1 MATSI
6 EPNHKAKDSVFTDLF
21 TIPKYLLE
29 LYQTL
34 HPEDRTTAEGDLR
47 VVTAKCVLA
56 EHIYNDL
63 GFMVG
68 GDRLIMMVEAQSS
81 WSPNIVIRLLIY
93 VAQALNNF
101 FTERK
106 ILLYK
111 DNKVHCPKPELYVVF
126 TGERVSQPPVLSFKD
141 LFFGDSVEC
150 DIDVKVHVIY
160 EQDTDDIINQ
170 YIIFCKVLTEQVKKN
185 GPTRKAIEET
195 LRVCRD
201 KQILVEYLKQR
212 ETEIMDIMT
221 TLFDQDYITEL
232 YGNERRMEGKLEG
245 IKEGIKKGK
254 LEGILNSIRG
264 LMQSLS
270 VSADKA
276 MSLLMIPKEE
286 QEIYREVL
294 SKEKTKGD

>member
-1 MATSI
+1 MTTPIA
-6 EPNHKAKDSVFTDLF
+6 PNPKAKDSVFTDLF

-34 HPEDRTTAEGDLR
+34 HPEDKTTTEADLK

-68 GDRLIMMVEAQSS
+68 GNQLIMMVEAQSS

-106 ILLYK
+106 VLLYK
-111 DNKVHCPKPELYVVF
+111 DSKVHCPKPELYVVF
-126 TGERVSQPPVLSFKD
+126 TGERKSQPEILSFKD
-141 LFFGDSVEC
+141 LFFAEADDC
-150 DIDVKVHVIY
+150 DIDVRVHVIY
-160 EQDTDDIINQ
+160 EQNTNDIINQ
-170 YIIFCKVLTEQVKKN
+170 YIVFCKMLTEQLKKY
-185 GPTRKAIEET
+185 GPTRMAIEET
-195 LRVCRD
+195 LRICRD
-201 KQILVEYLKQR
+201 KKVLVEYLRQR

-232 YGNERRMEGKLEG
+232 VGIERERRGRKKGRKEGRKKG
-245 IKEGIKKGK
+245 RKEGIKNDTDIFMTLYSQGR
-254 LEGILNSIRG
+254 EDDVRRSIE
-264 LMQSLS
+264 
-270 VSADKA
+270 D
-276 MSLLMIPKEE
+276 PKYLKKMMNEFGF
-286 QEIYREVL
+286 
-294 SKEKTKGD
+294 KDDGD

>member
-1 MATSI
+1 MTIAI
-6 EPNHKAKDSVFTDLF
+6 EPNRKAKDSVFTDLF

-34 HPEDRTTAEGDLR
+34 HPEDKTTAEADLK

-106 ILLYK
+106 VLLYK
-111 DNKVHCPKPELYVVF
+111 DSKVHCPKPELYVVF

-141 LFFGDSVEC
+141 LFFGDNIDC

-170 YIIFCKVLTEQVKKN
+170 YIIFCKVLTEQVKKY
-185 GPTRKAIEET
+185 GPMRKAIEET
-195 LRVCRD
+195 LRICRD

-232 YGNERRMEGKLEG
+232 YGNERKKEGK
-245 IKEGIKKGK
+245 KEGKI
-254 LEGILNSIRG
+254 EGILNSIQN
-264 LMQSLS
+264 LMQSLG
-270 VSADKA
+270 VSSEKA
-276 MSLLMIPKEE
+276 MSLLMIPQEE
-286 QEIYREVL
+286 QNMYREAL
-294 SKEKTKGD
+294 LKEKTTD